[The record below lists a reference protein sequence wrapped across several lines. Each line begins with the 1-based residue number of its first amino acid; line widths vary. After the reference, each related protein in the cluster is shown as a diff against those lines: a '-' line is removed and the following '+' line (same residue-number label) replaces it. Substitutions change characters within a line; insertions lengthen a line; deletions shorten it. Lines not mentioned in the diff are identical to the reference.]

1 MAVKEISIARPDVST
16 SIFSSYKQLFPLLC
30 AQGVIT
36 VSMESFSINAI
47 LGTPTRKRQDTNA
60 VLQESNYGDDP
71 GIQREIKG
79 LWYFDIAW
87 NIMPDRQANEGS

>member
-1 MAVKEISIARPDVST
+1 MLVHCT

-36 VSMESFSINAI
+36 VSMASFSINAI
-47 LGTPTRKRQDTNA
+47 LGTPTHKRQDTNA

-71 GIQREIKG
+71 GNQREMKG
-79 LWYFDIAW
+79 LLYFDIV
-87 NIMPDRQANEGS
+87 